1 MATDAGLKAQPSGT
15 LRATGAPVGRPP
27 RVARLHNSVHGTS
40 CPHPFPEPDYELF
53 EEAFDVRRTRSPA
66 RRVQIANVA
75 ECRVM
80 YFEDLA
86 TDMSAGVSKL
96 ITERDVE
103 TFAAVSTDTNPIHL
117 SDEFAAGTRF
127 KRRIAHGLL
136 TASLISAVLGTK
148 LPGPGAIYVSQN
160 LKFTAPVYLGD
171 VVTATVTLVT
181 LDSLHRHARFDC
193 VCRVGSKM
201 VLSGDAV
208 LYVPNR
214 PGELA
219 APTGP
224 SAGRGALCASAFI
237 G

>member
-1 MATDAGLKAQPSGT
+1 MATDAWLDGTANWNTPSNWSAGALGSTRICPTSSSVRAPLGGT
-15 LRATGAPVGRPP
+15 
-27 RVARLHNSVHGTS
+27 
-40 CPHPFPEPDYELF
+40 
-53 EEAFDVRRTRSPA
+53 
-66 RRVQIANVA
+66 Q
-75 ECRVM
+75 VM

-86 TDMSAGVSKL
+86 INMSAAVSKL

-136 TASLISAVLGTK
+136 IASLISAALGTK

-160 LKFTAPVYLGD
+160 LTFTAPVYLGD
-171 VVTATVTLVT
+171 IVTATVTLVT
-181 LDSLHRHARFDC
+181 LDSLRRRARFDC
-193 VCRVGSKM
+193 ACHVGHKM

-214 PGELA
+214 PVELA
-219 APTGP
+219 A
-224 SAGRGALCASAFI
+224 
-237 G
+237 

>member
-1 MATDAGLKAQPSGT
+1 
-15 LRATGAPVGRPP
+15 
-27 RVARLHNSVHGTS
+27 
-40 CPHPFPEPDYELF
+40 
-53 EEAFDVRRTRSPA
+53 
-66 RRVQIANVA
+66 
-75 ECRVM
+75 M

-86 TDMSAGVSKL
+86 INMSAAVRKL

-117 SDEFAAGTRF
+117 SDEFAAGTKF

-181 LDSLHRHARFDC
+181 LDSLHRFARFDC
-193 VCRVGSKM
+193 GCRVEHKM

-208 LYVPNR
+208 LYVSNR
-214 PGELA
+214 PAELA
-219 APTGP
+219 A
-224 SAGRGALCASAFI
+224 
-237 G
+237 

>member
-1 MATDAGLKAQPSGT
+1 MATDAWLDGTANWDTPSDWSAGVP
-15 LRATGAPVGRPP
+15 G
-27 RVARLHNSVHGTS
+27 S
-40 CPHPFPEPDYELF
+40 
-53 EEAFDVRRTRSPA
+53 TRSWPTWSSV
-66 RRVQIANVA
+66 RSPMPRMQ
-75 ECRVM
+75 VM

-86 TDMSAGVSKL
+86 TEMCAAVSKL

-103 TFAAVSTDTNPIHL
+103 MFAAVSTDTNPIHL

-136 TASLISAVLGTK
+136 TASLISAALGTK

-181 LDSLHRHARFDC
+181 LDSLHRYARFDC
-193 VCRVGSKM
+193 VCRVWHKM

-214 PGELA
+214 PAELA
-219 APTGP
+219 A
-224 SAGRGALCASAFI
+224 
-237 G
+237 

>member
-1 MATDAGLKAQPSGT
+1 
-15 LRATGAPVGRPP
+15 
-27 RVARLHNSVHGTS
+27 
-40 CPHPFPEPDYELF
+40 
-53 EEAFDVRRTRSPA
+53 
-66 RRVQIANVA
+66 
-75 ECRVM
+75 M

-86 TDMSAGVSKL
+86 SDMSAAVSKP

-103 TFAAVSTDTNPIHL
+103 MFAAVSTDTNPIHL
-117 SDEFAAGTRF
+117 SDEFAAGTKF

-171 VVTATVTLVT
+171 VVTARVTLVS
-181 LDSLHRHARFDC
+181 LDSLHRFARFDC

-208 LYVPNR
+208 LYVPK
-214 PGELA
+214 
-219 APTGP
+219 
-224 SAGRGALCASAFI
+224 SAGGACRSHGSIRRTRSAICVRPYWLAREYPRLCNASSASSPNSATRFAI
-237 G
+237 TTE

>member
-1 MATDAGLKAQPSGT
+1 M
-15 LRATGAPVGRPP
+15 
-27 RVARLHNSVHGTS
+27 
-40 CPHPFPEPDYELF
+40 
-53 EEAFDVRRTRSPA
+53 
-66 RRVQIANVA
+66 
-75 ECRVM
+75 M

-86 TDMSAGVSKL
+86 TDMSAAVSKL

-136 TASLISAVLGTK
+136 TASLISAALGTK

-181 LDSLHRHARFDC
+181 LDSLRRHARFDC

-214 PGELA
+214 PAELA

-224 SAGRGALCASAFI
+224 SAGREALFASAFI
-237 G
+237 C

>member
-1 MATDAGLKAQPSGT
+1 MATDAWLDGT
-15 LRATGAPVGRPP
+15 ANWDTPNNWSPGAPGSTRICSTSS
-27 RVARLHNSVHGTS
+27 SVRAPLRGT
-40 CPHPFPEPDYELF
+40 
-53 EEAFDVRRTRSPA
+53 
-66 RRVQIANVA
+66 Q
-75 ECRVM
+75 VM

-86 TDMSAGVSKL
+86 IDMSAAVSKL

-127 KRRIAHGLL
+127 KRRIPHGLL
-136 TASLISAVLGTK
+136 IASLISAALGTK

-171 VVTATVTLVT
+171 IVTATVTLVT
-181 LDSLHRHARFDC
+181 LDSLRRHARFDC
-193 VCRVGSKM
+193 ACRVGHKM

-214 PGELA
+214 PAELA
-219 APTGP
+219 A
-224 SAGRGALCASAFI
+224 
-237 G
+237 

>member
-1 MATDAGLKAQPSGT
+1 
-15 LRATGAPVGRPP
+15 
-27 RVARLHNSVHGTS
+27 
-40 CPHPFPEPDYELF
+40 
-53 EEAFDVRRTRSPA
+53 
-66 RRVQIANVA
+66 
-75 ECRVM
+75 M

-86 TDMSAGVSKL
+86 TDMSAAVSKP

-117 SDEFAAGTRF
+117 SDEFAAGTKF

-181 LDSLHRHARFDC
+181 LDSPAS
-193 VCRVGSKM
+193 VCALRLRLPRREQDGS
-201 VLSGDAV
+201 LRRRGP
-208 LYVPNR
+208 LR
-214 PGELA
+214 PE
-219 APTGP
+219 
-224 SAGRGALCASAFI
+224 SAGGACRSHGSIRRTRSTMCVRLYWLAREYPRPRGPAECQRCRLSKAAVGCKSASEFDSGAI
-237 G
+237 PYLSQ

>member
-1 MATDAGLKAQPSGT
+1 
-15 LRATGAPVGRPP
+15 
-27 RVARLHNSVHGTS
+27 
-40 CPHPFPEPDYELF
+40 
-53 EEAFDVRRTRSPA
+53 
-66 RRVQIANVA
+66 
-75 ECRVM
+75 M

-86 TDMSAGVSKL
+86 TDMSAAVSKP

-117 SDEFAAGTRF
+117 SDEFAASTKF

-171 VVTATVTLVT
+171 VVTARVTLVS
-181 LDSLHRHARFDC
+181 LDSLHRFARFDC

-214 PGELA
+214 PAELA
-219 APTGP
+219 APRVHP
-224 SAGRGALCASAFI
+224 QDAERYLRPPLLASARVPSPLQRQLRVVTQLRNSFCDYNGI
-237 G
+237 VSD

>member
-1 MATDAGLKAQPSGT
+1 MATDAWLDDIANWDT
-15 LRATGAPVGRPP
+15 AGAWSAGVLG
-27 RVARLHNSVHGTS
+27 S
-40 CPHPFPEPDYELF
+40 
-53 EEAFDVRRTRSPA
+53 TRSGRTPSRVRAPA
-66 RRVQIANVA
+66 RKMQG
-75 ECRVM
+75 M

-86 TDMSAGVSKL
+86 TDMSAAVSKL

-160 LKFTAPVYLGD
+160 LKFTAPVYLD
-171 VVTATVTLVT
+171 DLVTATVTLVT
-181 LDSLHRHARFDC
+181 LDSLHRFARFDC

-214 PGELA
+214 PAQLA
-219 APTGP
+219 A
-224 SAGRGALCASAFI
+224 
-237 G
+237 